1 MYNECDTMVLM
12 AKTAF
17 VTAWVEKK
25 LKTDA
30 EKVLKTV
37 GVRPSAA
44 LTMLYRQVVI
54 QQGIPFEVRIPNKET
69 RAAMRE
75 LDRGSGKRFGT
86 VEALFEDALGKN
98 WRKKVR

>member
-1 MYNECDTMVLM
+1 M

-17 VTAWVEKK
+17 VTARVEKK

-37 GVRPSAA
+37 GVKASDAV
-44 LTMLYRQVVI
+44 TMFYRQVVI
-54 QQGIPFEVRIPNKET
+54 QQGLPFEVRLPNKET

-75 LDRGSGKRFGT
+75 LDRGGGKRFDT
-86 VEALFEDALGKN
+86 VDALFEDALGKH
-98 WRKKVR
+98 WRKKMR

>member
-1 MYNECDTMVLM
+1 M
-12 AKTAF
+12 AKTAY
-17 VTAWVEKK
+17 VTARVEKK

-37 GVRPSAA
+37 GVRPSDA

-75 LDRGSGKRFGT
+75 LDRGGGKRFDS
-86 VEALFEDALGKN
+86 VDALFEDALGKN